1 MKRVHK
7 ETRQMTTGNNKN
19 RRDLGLTKSEKKK
32 LMKANKS
39 NLSPEMRRA
48 QRKLLQERKKK
59 RRKIILI
66 IEVIVLLLL
75 LAGIWFW
82 SKLDKI
88 NFQGKMKNVETNQL
102 DTKTQQMLSGY
113 TTIAVFGLDNRTV
126 GTYKEGRSDTILIAS
141 IDNDT
146 KQVSLVSVLRDSYL
160 DIDGKNTLDKA
171 NAAYAKGGPEQAVN
185 MLNRNLDLD
194 IEDYVVVDF
203 KAVAD
208 AVDAVG
214 GVEITVDKETAK
226 GMMWCWEE
234 CEEVVRR
241 KSTPVQAS
249 DQPQL
254 LDGVQA
260 LCYARTRHTSGD
272 DFRRASRQREVV
284 DQIIKKAKTASISQ
298 LNKMINNIFPE
309 ISTSLSATELIG
321 LATGMK
327 DYTISQSIGFPF
339 TLTTATVSKSGSV
352 VIPCTLETN
361 VKYLYQILYG
371 DTNYTPS
378 EGVQERSAYIEKK
391 TGKSEKDGNMY
402 GYNGL
407 TDEQK
412 ATIKGD
418 SSSTNEENSSQ
429 KSQ

>member
-1 MKRVHK
+1 MTRDRNQEYSGKQLSKAERK
-7 ETRQMTTGNNKN
+7 E
-19 RRDLGLTKSEKKK
+19 LL
-32 LMKANKS
+32 KARKAD
-39 NLSPEMRRA
+39 LSPELRRV
-48 QRKLLQERKKK
+48 QRNLLKK
-59 RRKIILI
+59 RKRKRRRVALVIEIVILL
-66 IEVIVLLLL
+66 VLL
-75 LAGIWFW
+75 AAIWFVG
-82 SKLDKI
+82 KINKI
-88 NFQGKMKNVETNQL
+88 NFQGEMKNIKTNDL
-102 DTKTQQMLSGY
+102 DDKTQKRLSGY
-113 TTIAVFGLDNRTV
+113 TTIAIFGLDNRTV
-126 GTYKEGRSDTILIAS
+126 GTYKYGRSDTIMIAS
-141 IDNDT
+141 INNDT
-146 KQVSLVSVLRDSYL
+146 KQVSVVSVLRDSYL

-171 NAAYAKGGPEQAVN
+171 NAAYAYGGPEQAVN

-214 GVEITVDKETAK
+214 GVEITVDDETAK

-234 CEEVVRR
+234 CEQVVGR
-241 KSTPVQAS
+241 KSTVVKGS

-284 DQIIKKAKTASISQ
+284 DQIVKKAKQANFNQI
-298 LNKMINNIFPE
+298 NKMINSIFPE
-309 ISTSLSATELIG
+309 ISTSLSATELVG

-327 DYTISQSIGFPF
+327 EYSISQSIGFPF
-339 TLTTATVSKSGSV
+339 TLTTASVGKSGSV
-352 VIPCTLETN
+352 VIPCTLESN
-361 VKYLYQILYG
+361 VKHLYQILYG
-371 DTNYTPS
+371 NDNYEPS
-378 EGVQERSAYIEKK
+378 DGVRERSAYIVRR

-412 ATIKGD
+412 ASIKGEGN
-418 SSSTNEENSSQ
+418 SANEENSSQ

>member
-1 MKRVHK
+1 
-7 ETRQMTTGNNKN
+7 MTTGKN
-19 RRDLGLTKSEKKK
+19 RNDRETELTRAEKKK
-32 LMKANKS
+32 LMKAKKS
-39 NLSPEMRRA
+39 DLSPEMRRV
-48 QRKLLQERKKK
+48 QRKLLLKRKKK
-59 RRKIILI
+59 RRTIALVIEIVILLI
-66 IEVIVLLLL
+66 L

-82 SKLDKI
+82 NKVNKI
-88 NFQGKMKNVETNQL
+88 DFQGSMKNVETNQL
-102 DTKTQQMLSGY
+102 DSKTKEMLSGY

-141 IDNDT
+141 INNDT

-214 GVEITVDKETAK
+214 GVEITVDAETAK

-234 CEEVVRR
+234 CEQVVGR

-284 DQIIKKAKTASISQ
+284 DQVVKKAKKASISQ
-298 LNKMINNIFPE
+298 LNKMINTIFPE

-352 VIPCTLETN
+352 VIPCTLESN
-361 VKYLYQILYG
+361 VKQLYQILYG
-371 DTNYTPS
+371 DENYEPS
-378 EGVQERSAYIEKK
+378 TGVQERSAYIEKK
-391 TGKSEKDGNMY
+391 TGKTEKDGNLY

-412 ATIKGD
+412 AAIEGD
-418 SSSTNEENSSQ
+418 GSSTNEENSSQ